1 VNPRGHGQRGFEAG
15 QNGFTAGRVF
25 PHRKES
31 AILVLSRNE
40 GQRIMIGENIVI
52 TLVSIHGDKV
62 RLGIDAPPEVSVH
75 REEIWN
81 AIKRDKESK

>member
-1 VNPRGHGQRGFEAG
+1 V
-15 QNGFTAGRVF
+15 
-25 PHRKES
+25 
-31 AILVLSRNE
+31 LVLSRNE

-81 AIKRDKESK
+81 AIKRDRAAK